1 MALTKTIMERY
12 LIVWSGKQARFGASP
27 QRVMAQ
33 CLNVEDQL
41 SANEVMSSKEMVAEL
56 AKSVVAELKADAENE
71 ETEVEESTTPAVEKK
86 AWQKD
91 FASLQAQVQSL
102 AAKQKGAS

>member
-1 MALTKTIMERY
+1 MALTKTIMESY

-56 AKSVVAELKADAENE
+56 AKSVVIELKADVEKE
-71 ETEVEESTTPAVEKK
+71 ETTTTAVEEKPWV
-86 AWQKD
+86 KD
-91 FASLQAQVQSL
+91 FASLPAQVQSL

>member
-56 AKSVVAELKADAENE
+56 AKSVVIELKADAEKE
-71 ETEVEESTTPAVEKK
+71 EIVVEESTTTAVAKPATHAEL
-86 AWQKD
+86 
-91 FASLQAQVQSL
+91 ASLYAQVQSL